1 MTRKMSVRKN
11 IFANEGF
18 KEYLQSLRY
27 CLFTMRRPLV
37 GFWDLIHEGKG
48 SMAAAHTIV
57 VIAIIVEIMRF
68 TLTNFQF
75 MLVYMEAFNV
85 FIVAAQT
92 LLPIGL
98 WTLANWSLTTLMDGK
113 GRLRDIYMGT
123 AYAMAPMVMI
133 TALLIPVSH
142 IITWDERA
150 LYFLV
155 SGIGIFWF
163 AVLLLCAM
171 MEIHDYSM
179 GKTVLSSLFTLV
191 AIGVMIFVF
200 VMFFSVISDG
210 VAYFI
215 SLGQEIFF
223 RMR

>member
-1 MTRKMSVRKN
+1 MMRNVSARKN
-11 IFANEGF
+11 IFTSQGF
-18 KEYLQSLRY
+18 KDYLQSLRY

-37 GFWDLIHEGKG
+37 GFWDLVHEGRG

-57 VIAIIVEIMRF
+57 AIAIIVDILRL
-68 TLTNFQF
+68 TLTSLQI
-75 MLVYMEAFNV
+75 LLAYLEALNI

-98 WTLANWSLTTLMDGK
+98 WTVANWSLTTLMDGK

-123 AYAMAPMVMI
+123 AYAMAPMVI
-133 TALLIPVSH
+133 INIILIPISH
-142 IITWDERA
+142 IITFDERA
-150 LYFLV
+150 LYFLLA
-155 SGIGIFWF
+155 GIGIFWF
-163 AVLLLCAM
+163 VVLLLCAM
-171 MEIHDYSM
+171 MEIHDYTM
-179 GKTVLSSLFTLV
+179 GKTIFSSFFNLV
-191 AIGVMIFVF
+191 AIGFMIFVF
-200 VMFFSVISDG
+200 VMFFSFISDG